1 MGIVGVSEE
10 GLCQARNVGL
20 RQPVGPRRTHW
31 HMMGSRWWQVTF
43 RPGGLEAWLAKK
55 RKEKPKPLSP
65 PLQRRWVMGI
75 ISSFRRPPL
84 PPPTPP
90 PPKSGKNRLQ
100 AQMSCLSQHCPKL
113 CPLPATLLRTRLH
126 PWSLTV
132 PSVFKQDPV
141 LGRRARDSFRIFCLG
156 WTKYWAGTQD
166 TWIPIPLCRS
176 LLT

>member
-1 MGIVGVSEE
+1 MAGDF
-10 GLCQARNVGL
+10 QAWG
-20 RQPVGPRRTHW
+20 
-31 HMMGSRWWQVTF
+31 
-43 RPGGLEAWLAKK
+43 PGGLAG
-55 RKEKPKPLSP
+55 KEEEGKTQTSLSTTSEK
-65 PLQRRWVMGI
+65 MGYGHHLFLSQA
-75 ISSFRRPPL
+75 SST
-84 PPPTPP
+84 PTYT